1 MYFNYLPTFYICIYI
16 YIYMYVHIDLQINI
30 FSCQLTHHHLP
41 QISSFQA
48 STACTTIGSAV
59 SSSVTAGRSDTGQP
73 EISSSMAEQPSTQLA
88 WAFHGPKAEWLK
100 IYVTY
105 LWDNKWDLNIYSPNI
120 YIYIICGILLQKRFP
135 RQCVLQCF
143 LVEESPIHI
152 TKKGPGVNPWV
163 VFFSRNITGRL
174 LFLFLIL

>member
-1 MYFNYLPTFYICIYI
+1 MYI

-120 YIYIICGILLQKRFP
+120 YIYNMWDSSSETVSAAVCST
-135 RQCVLQCF
+135 VLF
-143 LVEESPIHI
+143 
-152 TKKGPGVNPWV
+152 G
-163 VFFSRNITGRL
+163 
-174 LFLFLIL
+174 

>member
-1 MYFNYLPTFYICIYI
+1 
-16 YIYMYVHIDLQINI
+16 MYVHIDLQINI

-100 IYVTY
+100 ICFSYSRFSLQPILAFTEPQLDWLRDFDGVTH
-105 LWDNKWDLNIYSPNI
+105 SPCQF
-120 YIYIICGILLQKRFP
+120 Y
-135 RQCVLQCF
+135 QCHFAV
-143 LVEESPIHI
+143 PPP
-152 TKKGPGVNPWV
+152 GPN
-163 VFFSRNITGRL
+163 
-174 LFLFLIL
+174 